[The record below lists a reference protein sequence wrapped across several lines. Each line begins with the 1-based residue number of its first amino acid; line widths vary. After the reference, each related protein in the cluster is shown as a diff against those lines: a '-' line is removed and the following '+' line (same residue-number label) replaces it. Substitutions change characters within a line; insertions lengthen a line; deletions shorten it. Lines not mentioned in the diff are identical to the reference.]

1 MSIIGNAIQHSIASK
16 DWSSNPIDNVK
27 KQAPAEHKEFTMD
40 SLLAYCSI
48 HLREADK
55 SIYTA
60 MQDLEHVSG
69 TMGELS
75 QLQGMEP
82 SKEYAD
88 RTAYLEND
96 VKNMHTNLTAV
107 KTEAAKIARGGNP
120 SQAKANV
127 AEAEARL
134 TAAQQALDAHKATVD
149 PFLGSVSKVAESV
162 SVLASPEAAAAILN
176 AANKAART
184 RDPADIK
191 AFQDCVK
198 AQSAAVGASRE
209 LSMVRMQ
216 SLVSQRGTMLQ
227 MITNM
232 MSALNQSAM
241 GIAQNMK

>member
-1 MSIIGNAIQHSIASK
+1 MSIIEKAIQHSVASK
-16 DWSSNPIDNVK
+16 DWTNNPIDYVK
-27 KQAPAEHKEFTMD
+27 KQPAAERKEFTMD
-40 SLLAYCSI
+40 SLLAYCAI

-82 SKEYAD
+82 SKEYRDQTTRLEHEKGMAD
-88 RTAYLEND
+88 
-96 VKNMHTNLTAV
+96 
-107 KTEAAKIARGGNP
+107 IALFNA
-120 SQAKANV
+120 QN
-127 AEAEARL
+127 
-134 TAAQQALDAHKATVD
+134 TAANDPFFTANPKTGAGLATATANAAAAQKALDAHKATVD
-149 PFLGSVSKVAESV
+149 PFLGSVNKVAESV
-162 SVLASPEAAAAILN
+162 STLASPEAAAAIRN